1 MILSSIDPTSR
12 LVVQTVLRHGP
23 IARVG
28 VAQRTG
34 LSSGSMT
41 RLTTPL
47 VAAGILQERRPTP
60 AKQLGRPALPLVVV
74 DDGCAIRRREGGAG
88 AAARG
93 GDRACWPCPG
103 H

>member
-41 RLTTPL
+41 RLTTPHTRKT
-47 VAAGILQERRPTP
+47 AWAS
-60 AKQLGRPALPLVVV
+60 RPAT
-74 DDGCAIRRREGGAG
+74 GGG
-88 AAARG
+88 
-93 GDRACWPCPG
+93 
-103 H
+103 